1 MRHTRRPWVRGGLV
15 VALLW
20 LLESLSATIV
30 WAHPLGNF
38 TVNHYSRIELSGDT
52 LAVRYVLDF
61 AEVPSVQ
68 ERLGADSDAD
78 GTVSAAEWDAYKQRK
93 AAEILRNLELS
104 IDSRPAQLEVSDI
117 AVSQPPGQGDIPLVR
132 VEMWFRSSSSIAPN
146 VEHRATLHDRTDA
159 ARIGWREMVVHAGR
173 GATITDSD
181 APSQD
186 LTDELRSYPDDM
198 LQNPLDRR
206 DANWSFSLDGSAGP
220 VTLPTSAT
228 AVTRPS
234 DPFAALVTA
243 TDLNPAVIVLALLG
257 AAALGGI
264 HAASPG
270 HGKTM
275 MAAYLVGTRG
285 TILHAATLAMS
296 VTVAHTL
303 GVLVLGVLT
312 VLASNL
318 IFPDRLYPWLTLT
331 SGAVVL
337 IVGGR
342 FLILALRRG
351 PAHSHPSHA
360 HDHDHDHDHADSGE
374 PDHVHGDAR
383 HTHAA
388 VPPSWRGL
396 FALGLAGGIVPSGSA
411 LVVLLSSVALGRL
424 GFGLTLI
431 VAFGLGMAVV
441 LVTTG
446 VLLVHAGRLMLRL
459 FPRTQRTRRLAAL
472 VPLLSAVLMTLLGIA
487 TTVEGLSQ
495 TGLIGT

>member
-1 MRHTRRPWVRGGLV
+1 MRNSQRLWVRGGTF

-20 LLESLSATIV
+20 LLDSLSATVI

-38 TVNHYSRIELSGDT
+38 TINHYSRIELSGDT
-52 LAVRYVLDF
+52 VAVRYVLDF

-68 ERLGADSDAD
+68 ERLAADSDGD
-78 GTVSAAEWDAYKQRK
+78 GSVSAAEWDAYKQRK
-93 AAEILRNLELS
+93 AAEVVRNLELS
-104 IDSRPAQLEVSDI
+104 SDGQPTQLEVSDV
-117 AVSQPPGQGDIPLVR
+117 AVSQPLGQGDIPLVR
-132 VEMWFRSSSSIAPN
+132 IEMWFRSSSSIAPN
-146 VEHRATLHDRTDA
+146 IEHHATLHDRTDA

-181 APSQD
+181 APAQD
-186 LTDELRSYPDDM
+186 VTDELRSYPDDM
-198 LQNPLDRR
+198 LQDPLDRR
-206 DANWSFSLDGSAGP
+206 DANWSFSVDGSTGG
-220 VTLPTSAT
+220 VTVPTSAT

-270 HGKTM
+270 HGKTV

-296 VTVAHTL
+296 VTIAHTL

-351 PAHSHPSHA
+351 PQRGPTHTHHSPDHA
-360 HDHDHDHDHADSGE
+360 EGGDHDHVHDDALHAG
-374 PDHVHGDAR
+374 
-383 HTHAA
+383 AA
-388 VPPSWRGL
+388 VSPSWRGL

-431 VAFGLGMAVV
+431 VAFGFGMAVV

-459 FPRTQRTRRLAAL
+459 FPRTQRTGRLSAL
-472 VPLLSAVLMTLLGIA
+472 VPLLSAVVMTLLGVAA
-487 TTVEGLSQ
+487 TLEGLSQ